1 MGGGFR
7 LGMGAEPLLWLL
19 DHGTHELILFAAA
32 FILIGGLDDLAI
44 DLVWLARSLW
54 RRIAVYSIHRC
65 ADATTLPSPEAPG
78 LITFFVPAWREATV
92 IGRMLAATVAR
103 LGPGD
108 WRIYV
113 GCYPNDPETIDAA
126 AAAAAGDPRIRVI
139 VGSRPGPTTK
149 ADNLNRLWAALLRD
163 EAADGRRAK
172 AVVLHDAED
181 VVHPA
186 EGALF
191 DALVGRFDLIQLPVL
206 PLIDSDRPF
215 WRRFV
220 SGAYADEFSEAHAK
234 TLVVREALGAAVP
247 AAGVGCAVA
256 RDMLERIAARTGDRP
271 FDDGSM
277 TEDYELGLRIAEQGG
292 HGIFVRLP
300 GRRGGAA
307 VAVRAHFP
315 NSWDAA
321 IRQRSRWMAG
331 IALHGWDRMG
341 WRGGLAE
348 RWMRMRDRR
357 APLAAAVLFA
367 AYAGMAGWLLL
378 RLVAPPGYAPVP
390 IGRAGTTMLAATA
403 ALLGWRM
410 AFRFAFVAHAYGVRE
425 GLYALPRIIVAN
437 VVTMLAARRA
447 LMRYLRRL
455 RGGAIEWDKT
465 DHVFPDRM
473 PAA

>member
-1 MGGGFR
+1 MGTEG
-7 LGMGAEPLLWLL
+7 LLWLL
-19 DHGTHELILFAAA
+19 GCGARELMLFAAA
-32 FILIGGLDDLAI
+32 FILIGGLDDLI
-44 DLVWLARSLW
+44 VDLIWAGRSLW
-54 RRIAVYSIHRC
+54 RRVAVYTIHRRADAASLPPPAAPGRIAV
-65 ADATTLPSPEAPG
+65 
-78 LITFFVPAWREATV
+78 FVPAWREAAV
-92 IGRMLAATVAR
+92 VGQMLSTAAAR
-103 LGPGD
+103 FGAGD

-113 GCYPNDPETIDAA
+113 GCYPNDAATTEVAA
-126 AAAAAGDPRIRVI
+126 AAATRDPRIRVVI
-139 VGSRPGPTTK
+139 GPRAGPTTK
-149 ADNLNRLWAALLRD
+149 ADNLNHLWAALLRD
-163 EAADGRRAK
+163 EVKDGRRVK
-172 AVVLHDAED
+172 AVALHDAED

-186 EGALF
+186 EIALF
-191 DALVGRFDLIQLPVL
+191 DALAGRFDLIQLPVL
-206 PLIDSDRPF
+206 PLIDADRPF

-220 SGAYADEFSEAHAK
+220 SGGYADEFAEAHTK
-234 TLVVREALGAAVP
+234 MLVVREALGAAVP

-256 RDMLERIAARTGDRP
+256 RGALARIADAAGGRP
-271 FDDGSM
+271 FDGGSM

-292 HGIFVRLP
+292 RGIFVRLP

-357 APLAAAVLFA
+357 AVLAAAVLFA
-367 AYAGMAGWLLL
+367 AYAGMAAWLLCGA
-378 RLVAPPGYAPVP
+378 VAPAGHAAVP
-390 IGRAGTTMLAATA
+390 FSRHETLLLAATA

-425 GLYALPRIIVAN
+425 GLYALPRAIVAN
-437 VVTMLAARRA
+437 IVTMLAARRA
-447 LMRYLRRL
+447 VARYLRRL
-455 RGGAIEWDKT
+455 RGGALEWDKT

-473 PAA
+473 PAV